1 VTTLKERKF
10 RRALTSLTPFFI
22 FAGVTKILSLPKGS
36 LIQKWGFEK
45 NKRGGPARKQ
55 SFRRGKFFGRI
66 KMRFKKVVKSN
77 KN

>member
-22 FAGVTKILSLPKGS
+22 FADATKILSLPKGS

-45 NKRGGPARKQ
+45 KQ
-55 SFRRGKFFGRI
+55 KGRPRT
-66 KMRFKKVVKSN
+66 KAELQAG
-77 KN
+77 